1 MGQIKLIGPIVSL
14 LKSQFSDM
22 KSTTIWE
29 HSNWQVMVASV
40 NSVPAQLLHWY
51 LDWREI
57 WTLNISSAF
66 KVPSGSGGIGDSFL
80 QWPFWPFV
88 LFWETYPSWAPG
100 WHTYF
105 YFERSIGKR
114 ACTQGS
120 KDELR
125 VKSEI
130 VGYSA
135 VCGWNSKKLKPC
147 KTELLFCLCR
157 GFKWGTSMSLG
168 EQATFLCNIGV
179 GQTSCLMWQGNRD
192 SENCYT
198 LISSWK
204 QCPCFW
210 CDLKRNLY
218 PLFFLEAMCTGSK
231 LEEAENSWCC

>member
-1 MGQIKLIGPIVSL
+1 MGGLVIVSYNGL
-14 LKSQFSDM
+14 SGHLFCFGKLTPLEHLVDIPT
-22 KSTTIWE
+22 STL
-29 HSNWQVMVASV
+29 SNRLA
-40 NSVPAQLLHWY
+40 
-51 LDWREI
+51 
-57 WTLNISSAF
+57 
-66 KVPSGSGGIGDSFL
+66 
-80 QWPFWPFV
+80 
-88 LFWETYPSWAPG
+88 
-100 WHTYF
+100 
-105 YFERSIGKR
+105 R

-147 KTELLFCLCR
+147 KTELLFCLCW
-157 GFKWGTSMSLG
+157 GFKWGRSMSLG

-179 GQTSCLMWQGNRD
+179 GHTSCLMWQGNRD

-204 QCPCFW
+204 QCTCFW